1 MSKGLWIVIGL
12 FLAAAVAGFFFLRK
26 PALAPTTTQASPTP
40 GAGTTTTQTEG
51 EVREITVEGDEYAFS
66 PESITVLAGEK
77 IRLTFKNMGNLPHN
91 FAIDELG
98 VSTKTIA
105 GGNSDTI
112 EFTAET
118 TGTFAFYCSI
128 AGHRQL
134 GMEGELEVQ

>member
-1 MSKGLWIVIGL
+1 MNKGLWIVIGL
-12 FLAAAVAGFFFLRK
+12 FLAAAVAGFFLLRQ
-26 PALAPTTTQASPTP
+26 PQLNPTTTQASPTP
-40 GAGTTTTQTEG
+40 GAGTTSPQTQG
-51 EVREITVEGDEYAFS
+51 EVRGITVEGDEYAFS
-66 PESITVLAGEK
+66 PESITVEAGER

-98 VSTKTIA
+98 ISTKTIA